1 MGLNLNRF
9 LSNPTTL
16 ERDILQSD
24 IAETPQPTHFNG
36 QISFLNGL
44 AGDLDARVVHISKNT
59 DQKLIVVT
67 QDKILLTLKRNLSLL
82 GRKDW
87 LAPLSTVTTILLA
100 LITSNFKF
108 ALGLGPEEWRAIF
121 IVSGLIAV
129 GWLSH
134 AIRKAINAKGFNEVI
149 VDIVYELGSNRKT
162 SIL

>member
-1 MGLNLNRF
+1 M
-9 LSNPTTL
+9 
-16 ERDILQSD
+16 ERDIL
-24 IAETPQPTHFNG
+24 ETEMIETMEPANVSG

-67 QDKILLTLKRNLSLL
+67 QDKILLTLKKNLSLL
-82 GRKDW
+82 GRKEW

-121 IVSGLIAV
+121 IVSGLIAI
-129 GWLSH
+129 GWLSY
-134 AIRKAINAKGFNEVI
+134 AIRKAMNAKGFNEVI
-149 VDIVYELGSNRKT
+149 VDIVYELGNKKKA